1 MATVRGT
8 RESKECSNRGICNRA
23 TGVCVC
29 ATYDG
34 STANL
39 WSSSNGAGGSVTKA
53 AGTRADC
60 GFAVGTVSACPS
72 NDNTVVCS
80 GHGSCSGSSTFIC
93 SCQTGCVCVN
103 VMVVV
108 VDLFVCDWV
117 VRWLWWY
124 VDMI

>member
-1 MATVRGT
+1 M
-8 RESKECSNRGICNRA
+8 
-23 TGVCVC
+23 CVC

-117 VRWLWWY
+117 VGWLWWLWWY
-124 VDMI
+124 VDMT